1 MAQIM
6 TIKRLKA
13 VFRRCNI
20 KRVGGDAAGV
30 LTPAASTDLRIFLI
44 RFLINSVK
52 RLFRC
57 VLAYQEADFLFQ
69 SHNTIS
75 QAIPP

>member
-6 TIKRLKA
+6 TTKRLKA

-30 LTPAASTDLRIFLI
+30 FNPGSVYRFTHFFNQFFDKFSLAPIPMRIGLS
-44 RFLINSVK
+44 RS
-52 RLFRC
+52 
-57 VLAYQEADFLFQ
+57 
-69 SHNTIS
+69 
-75 QAIPP
+75 

>member
-6 TIKRLKA
+6 TIKHLKA

-44 RFLINSVK
+44 SFLINSV
-52 RLFRC
+52 
-57 VLAYQEADFLFQ
+57 
-69 SHNTIS
+69 
-75 QAIPP
+75 